1 MWIEYNNNPV
11 GRRNVGDCSIRAVSV
26 ALNTTWED
34 AYNMLADNGFKMGD
48 VMNGNTVISA
58 TLRQHGFY
66 RHSLP
71 NTCPDCYTIRDFCH
85 DHPRGVHVVG
95 TGTHVVAVIDGNYL
109 DTFDSGD
116 EVAIYYWSKKV

>member
-26 ALNTTWED
+26 ALGIDWEQ
-34 AYNMLADNGFKMGD
+34 AYALLAGNGYRMGD

-58 TLRQHGFY
+58 TLRQNGFY
-66 RHSLP
+66 RYALP
-71 NTCPDCYTIRDFCH
+71 NYCPDCYTIKDFCL
-85 DHPRGVHVVG
+85 DHPKGVYVVG
-95 TGTHVVAVIDGNYL
+95 TGTHVVAIKNGSYY

-116 EVAIYYWSKKV
+116 EIAQYYWKRG